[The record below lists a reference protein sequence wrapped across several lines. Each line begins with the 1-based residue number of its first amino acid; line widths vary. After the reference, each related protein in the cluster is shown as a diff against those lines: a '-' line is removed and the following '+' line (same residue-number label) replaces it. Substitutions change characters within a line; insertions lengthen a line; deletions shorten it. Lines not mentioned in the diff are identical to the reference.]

1 MSKKRSC
8 VTVVFLLA
16 LSLSGGIAA
25 GFALGWIVWPV
36 TYVDTDIADLRAGY
50 QDDYIVMTGD
60 AYALDRDLAG
70 AEVRLA
76 RLGDPAIGQRVSVL
90 AQSKMAAHEPAD
102 RVRSLVLLAEALNA
116 ASRDMLDY
124 AATETPTPVP
134 TDTTIPTYT
143 PTSTM
148 TPTSTATPTEEAS
161 STPRPPA
168 TATAIASPTRARP
181 APTAMETSGAWYL
194 ATPVVNLTAQ
204 APW

>member
-1 MSKKRSC
+1 
-8 VTVVFLLA
+8 
-16 LSLSGGIAA
+16 
-25 GFALGWIVWPV
+25 
-36 TYVDTDIADLRAGY
+36 
-50 QDDYIVMTGD
+50 MTGD
-60 AYALDRDLAG
+60 AYALDRDLTG
-70 AEVRLA
+70 AEARLA

-134 TDTTIPTYT
+134 TDTAIPTYT

-148 TPTSTATPTEEAS
+148 TPTSAAATPTEEAS
-161 STPRPPA
+161 STPRPS
-168 TATAIASPTRARP
+168 ATAIAVASSTRVRP
-181 APTAMETSGAWYL
+181 APTAIETSGAWYL